1 MTRLTDTQSRILSR
15 AATRPGA
22 LAMPLPEGLHGAA
35 ATKVVTM
42 MIDRGLIEEVA
53 AGLHRGTPLW
63 RETGDG
69 HGSTLIAT
77 AAGLEVIG
85 IAPVV
90 AQTVAAL
97 RQGKSA
103 AGSVGSAARRAGSK
117 QALLISLL
125 QAPEGAS
132 IDEIMAATGWQAHT
146 VRGAISGGLK
156 KKHGLAVT
164 SVKMDGR
171 GRVYRL
177 GEAV

>member
-35 ATKVVTM
+35 AQKVITM
-42 MIDRGLIEEVA
+42 MIDRGWIKEVA
-53 AGLHRGTPLW
+53 ANIRRDAPLW

-69 HGSTLIAT
+69 FGTTLIAT

-85 IAPVV
+85 IEPVV
-90 AQTVAAL
+90 AQTVTAL
-97 RQGKSA
+97 RQIKPEASGAKPA
-103 AGSVGSAARRAGSK
+103 AQRAGTK
-117 QALLISLL
+117 QALLIALL
-125 QAPEGAS
+125 RAPEGAS
-132 IDEIMAATGWQAHT
+132 IEEIIAVTGWQAPS

-156 KKHGLAVT
+156 KKLGLEV
-164 SVKMDGR
+164 SSGKIEGR

-177 GEAV
+177 EKTA